1 MNEEINRI
9 RWKCRRG
16 MREIDLLLREFS
28 ITKLE
33 TLNENELSIFSD
45 ILNYDD
51 QKLYD
56 FIFKKDKIVKL
67 SCIYLRIYRNK
78 TRCQREYYS

>member
-33 TLNENELSIFSD
+33 ALNEDELSTFSD

-56 FIFKKDKIVKL
+56 FIFKKDNLGNKL
-67 SCIYLRIYRNK
+67 HEDFIENHLKKFTHQGNF
-78 TRCQREYYS
+78 

>member
-33 TLNENELSIFSD
+33 ALNEDESFLNLTDVEKQEKTDAINEKYENSSRINPFRTSHVE
-45 ILNYDD
+45 
-51 QKLYD
+51 D
-56 FIFKKDKIVKL
+56 FNFWYFY
-67 SCIYLRIYRNK
+67 C
-78 TRCQREYYS
+78 

>member
-33 TLNENELSIFSD
+33 TLNEDELSTFSD
-45 ILNYDD
+45 ILNYDCL
-51 QKLYD
+51 LYTSPSPRD
-56 FIFKKDKIVKL
+56 N
-67 SCIYLRIYRNK
+67 R
-78 TRCQREYYS
+78 

>member
-33 TLNENELSIFSD
+33 TLNEDELSIFSD
-45 ILNYDD
+45 ILNNASLSIKYCES
-51 QKLYD
+51 
-56 FIFKKDKIVKL
+56 IF
-67 SCIYLRIYRNK
+67 SNN
-78 TRCQREYYS
+78 